1 MRESIRSASART
13 GVNRETLRLWLRVAG
28 VYEQRPD
35 AAGPIPAQIDPA
47 MVDRVVAENR
57 EKREGRESIAAAAKR
72 LNMTHPR
79 LSELLVKAGLHKRCT
94 GGGAHVLYPREAID
108 EAVKQFGAL
117 LSARDEARQK
127 IAARYR
133 DDETGACLT
142 CQATA
147 ECSGFKK
154 LVCRWCEEAEEASDQ
169 ERDDESEDED
179 E

>member
-1 MRESIRSASART
+1 VRESIRSASART

-79 LSELLVKAGLHKRCT
+79 LSELLVKAGLHKPRA
-94 GGGAHVLYPREAID
+94 GRAHAPLHPCNA
-108 EAVKQFGAL
+108 
-117 LSARDEARQK
+117 
-127 IAARYR
+127 
-133 DDETGACLT
+133 
-142 CQATA
+142 
-147 ECSGFKK
+147 
-154 LVCRWCEEAEEASDQ
+154 
-169 ERDDESEDED
+169 
-179 E
+179 